1 MNHPTEYA
9 YVMNKRP
16 LPLPKE
22 PAPVP
27 AWTCGLVVKV
37 HLDAP
42 AGLPI
47 AAMSLNALPDLP
59 IYRDGEGGPDAA
71 TWSDFVDPNAAPL
84 VLIPC
89 TEEAYDYGLNVL
101 WPALWEGPGFLV
113 GEAWTHK
120 ADGRAAFQAFSR
132 IGGKHYRGNV
142 PLTRPEFRALT
153 PATLAEAI
161 ARGAVA

>member
-1 MNHPTEYA
+1 MS
-9 YVMNKRP
+9 
-16 LPLPKE
+16 
-22 PAPVP
+22 APQ
-27 AWTCGLVVKV
+27 T
-37 HLDAP
+37 LDQLDAAP

-89 TEEAYDYGLNVL
+89 TEEAYTYGLEVL

-120 ADGRAAFQAFSR
+120 ADGRAAYQAFFKL
-132 IGGKHYRGNV
+132 GATPDHYRANV
-142 PLTRPEFRALT
+142 QLTKAEFRALT
-153 PATLAEAI
+153 PAALAEAI